1 MTPSEPSATGGA
13 IDDTYGLSGHS
24 SGDETDIR
32 PAPLEGMGKSWLHR
46 WMQLFFAYKNRSL
59 NSRKK
64 VYHDAS
70 HAKQY

>member
-32 PAPLEGMGKSWLHR
+32 RTFRRDGRIMVASMDATFFRLQKSIPK
-46 WMQLFFAYKNRSL
+46 FS
-59 NSRKK
+59 KK
-64 VYHDAS
+64 GVP
-70 HAKQY
+70 